1 MPETKPEATR
11 EAFEKWGNA
20 KGAHIERSWN
30 GEFYENRLVE
40 SAWQGFQAGA
50 ESSADALEQAREA
63 IRKAESER
71 DAWKGEFN
79 MYRSAWL
86 REIGGSIIR
95 KTHEIDGFVLKTQE
109 VYDKARKWDAMQR
122 RIDAKLHDPFYSV
135 PEPVEAALASPGN
148 KGNQS

>member
-63 IRKAESER
+63 LRKYGR
-71 DAWKGEFN
+71 HLPGCGRN
-79 MYRSAWL
+79 
-86 REIGGSIIR
+86 
-95 KTHEIDGFVLKTQE
+95 
-109 VYDKARKWDAMQR
+109 
-122 RIDAKLHDPFYSV
+122 DPFDTFHLPCSCGF
-135 PEPVEAALASPGN
+135 EAALASTRN